1 MSASGFLTQRS
12 NMAQTLLS
20 SIYLFSQLT
29 DPELEQV
36 NAIAQTRH
44 FAGSERIFDQGD
56 GAEALYVI
64 KFGSVQIRY
73 SSKDDDSAMVLRTLG
88 SGAHFGEMSFI
99 ENAKRSASATALEAS
114 ELVII
119 EYARLER
126 LLNAEP
132 LIAVKFYRSVAR
144 YLSGRLRRTT
154 TDLGFARDRNR
165 RDG

>member
-1 MSASGFLTQRS
+1 
-12 NMAQTLLS
+12 MAHPLLS

-36 NAIAQTRH
+36 GAIAHTQH

-56 GAEALYVI
+56 RADALYVI

-73 SSKDDDSAMVLRTLG
+73 SSREDDSATILRTLG

-99 ENAKRSASATALEAS
+99 EEEKRSASATALEPS
-114 ELVII
+114 ELIII
-119 EYARLER
+119 EYTRLAK
-126 LLNAEP
+126 LLDADP
-132 LIAVKFYRSVAR
+132 SIAVKFYRSVAR

-154 TDLGFARDRNR
+154 TDLGFARERGSRID
-165 RDG
+165 